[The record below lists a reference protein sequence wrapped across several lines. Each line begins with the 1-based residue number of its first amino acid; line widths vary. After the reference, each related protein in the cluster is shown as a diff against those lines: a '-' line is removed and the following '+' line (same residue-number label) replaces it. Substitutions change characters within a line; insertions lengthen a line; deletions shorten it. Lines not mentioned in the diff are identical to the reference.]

1 MQAKKKKGRR
11 WMLLTKI
18 EQLGMDPKL
27 FGVHSLQVGGE
38 TAAANAEV
46 PDLLLKCHGH

>member
-1 MQAKKKKGRR
+1 MA
-11 WMLLTKI
+11 KI

-27 FGVHSLQVGGE
+27 FGVHSLQVGGA